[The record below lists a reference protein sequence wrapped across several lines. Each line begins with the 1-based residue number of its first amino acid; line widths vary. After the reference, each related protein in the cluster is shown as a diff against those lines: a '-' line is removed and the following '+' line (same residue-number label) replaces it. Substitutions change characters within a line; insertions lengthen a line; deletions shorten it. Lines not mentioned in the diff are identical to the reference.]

1 MSVREIIRER
11 FKGPTKP
18 VPRDV
23 TVQTSITDVMLNS
36 PDRFGWV
43 IVNLS
48 VNRGRFGF
56 DRQVSA
62 THGFTIEASGGVAS
76 ATWEEDGEATT
87 YAVFG
92 YNEVAAGAW
101 HVVEF
106 VRF

>member
-18 VPRDV
+18 IPRDV
-23 TVQTSITDVMLNS
+23 TVQTTVTDIMPNN
-36 PDRFGWV
+36 PDRFAWQ

-48 VNRGRFGF
+48 ANRGFLGF

-62 THGFTIEASGGVAS
+62 THGTPIEASGGFVSAS
-76 ATWEEDGEATT
+76 WEEDGETTT

-92 YNEVAAGAW
+92 INEVAAGAW
-101 HVVEF
+101 YVVEQ